1 MKYATYRNSQ
11 TQSNGNNTRR
21 AAKRRKM
28 RTKENTPV
36 SGAGNPIAQIYAK
49 SNNWTDAVIA
59 DESTERRLSKY
70 GPPTSTR
77 LAGYNF
83 IW

>member
-1 MKYATYRNSQ
+1 MQDTPKPT
-11 TQSNGNNTRR
+11 NTKQ
-21 AAKRRKM
+21 AAKRRKHTFGPRQQSM
-28 RTKENTPV
+28 RKP
-36 SGAGNPIAQIYAK
+36 NPIGLIYRK
-49 SNNWTDAVIA
+49 GTDAVIA
-59 DESTERRLSKY
+59 DEATEARLSAT